1 MGLRWSLSWLATDA
15 PRQLF
20 LTRNDGDPGSDLLD
34 ELQYVEPHLS
44 SSDFQGRVRPEDLA
58 AIQEARRVLE
68 EAYADDEWLLSPEAI
83 LQADF
88 YKSLRE
94 TAKRIMAD
102 LQLEYVEPD
111 PIQVIE

>member
-1 MGLRWSLSWLATDA
+1 M
-15 PRQLF
+15 
-20 LTRNDGDPGSDLLD
+20 
-34 ELQYVEPHLS
+34 
-44 SSDFQGRVRPEDLA
+44 A

-111 PIQVIE
+111 PVQVIE